1 VTFVVIVVTVT
12 LYGLTAMPAARR
24 LGVTRPARTRPL
36 LVGGA
41 AWVIE
46 LGQALQSAGLEVLM
60 WAGLDHQRKQIERAE
75 LELAPGELV
84 AAATGRGA
92 RLEGITAVLLLTEED
107 DFNALASVLLAEC
120 VDGHVYRLAPP
131 RRSHGVVAPYTAG
144 EILFGQA
151 MTRPAITGR
160 YQGGARI
167 VTSSAGGALPAGQE
181 LLFLVRADGQLA
193 AVTQTDTPTPL
204 PGDTIVSL
212 APAPAPPADRD
223 RPGLPEASDD
233 ELSPTPDRPA

>member
-1 VTFVVIVVTVT
+1 
-12 LYGLTAMPAARR
+12 
-24 LGVTRPARTRPL
+24 
-36 LVGGA
+36 
-41 AWVIE
+41 
-46 LGQALQSAGLEVLM
+46 
-60 WAGLDHQRKQIERAE
+60 
-75 LELAPGELV
+75 
-84 AAATGRGA
+84 
-92 RLEGITAVLLLTEED
+92 
-107 DFNALASVLLAEC
+107 
-120 VDGHVYRLAPP
+120 
-131 RRSHGVVAPYTAG
+131 VVAPYTAG